1 MIGWYLL
8 ESNLQHGIHMWAGIA
23 PEPPPRLARMKPP
36 RALSS
41 LNTTQ
46 LSNSG
51 IAYLNT
57 ALIVVLQAITRSYMN
72 SRLVCRALTFSS
84 SRIPPNPARV
94 SQHIKTI
101 SRPFT
106 QIPTVKMANRVHRIT
121 MFKLPSKDE
130 QAKLLDQYYKLNASQ
145 QKDGKPYILS
155 MVVGAAD
162 EDARSQGY
170 TFVSKTEFASMEDMK
185 YYDEGCQA
193 HQALKD
199 FVKGSL
205 NPQGVMTVYFKPQA
219 VGGADHTS

>member
-1 MIGWYLL
+1 
-8 ESNLQHGIHMWAGIA
+8 
-23 PEPPPRLARMKPP
+23 MKPP
-36 RALSS
+36 HALSS

-51 IAYLNT
+51 IAYLDT
-57 ALIVVLQAITRSYMN
+57 ALIVLLRAITRSYMN

-84 SRIPPNPARV
+84 SRIPTNPARIL
-94 SQHIKTI
+94 QHIKAV

-130 QAKLLDQYYKLNASQ
+130 QAKLLDQYHKLNASQ

-219 VGGADHTS
+219 VGGVDHSS

>member
-130 QAKLLDQYYKLNASQ
+130 QAKLLDQYHKLNASQ
-145 QKDGKPYILS
+145 QKVSRLQSISICTYLIICSRTANPISSPWLLAPPMRMLGLRDIPLS
-155 MVVGAAD
+155 P
-162 EDARSQGY
+162 RPS
-170 TFVSKTEFASMEDMK
+170 
-185 YYDEGCQA
+185 
-193 HQALKD
+193 
-199 FVKGSL
+199 SL
-205 NPQGVMTVYFKPQA
+205 AWRT
-219 VGGADHTS
+219 

>member
-1 MIGWYLL
+1 
-8 ESNLQHGIHMWAGIA
+8 
-23 PEPPPRLARMKPP
+23 MKPP
-36 RALSS
+36 HALSS

-51 IAYLNT
+51 IAYLDT
-57 ALIVVLQAITRSYMN
+57 ALIVLLRAITRSYMN

-84 SRIPPNPARV
+84 SRIPTNPARI
-94 SQHIKTI
+94 SQHIKAV

-130 QAKLLDQYYKLNASQ
+130 QAKLLDQYHKLNASQ

-219 VGGADHTS
+219 VGGADHSS

>member
-1 MIGWYLL
+1 
-8 ESNLQHGIHMWAGIA
+8 
-23 PEPPPRLARMKPP
+23 
-36 RALSS
+36 
-41 LNTTQ
+41 
-46 LSNSG
+46 
-51 IAYLNT
+51 
-57 ALIVVLQAITRSYMN
+57 
-72 SRLVCRALTFSS
+72 
-84 SRIPPNPARV
+84 
-94 SQHIKTI
+94 
-101 SRPFT
+101 
-106 QIPTVKMANRVHRIT
+106 MANRVHRIT

-130 QAKLLDQYYKLNASQ
+130 QAKLLDQYHKLNASQ
-145 QKDGKPYILS
+145 QKVSRLQLYLCLYTSDHLFKDGKPYILS

-170 TFVSKTEFASMEDMK
+170 TFVSKTEFASMDDMK